1 MSLSPRRPLITRLN
15 PRLRPRMMRLA
26 LVVGLIA
33 LGVRAGLASA
43 AFMAPGGAILG
54 WSDLPTVRCALCG
67 VPTERPNQTHP
78 LTPES
83 YAALLTQHLSLDDEL
98 GQLMMVQ
105 ISGQDL
111 SPDAIQMIN
120 AQGAGGILFF
130 APNIQ
135 SGDQIRSLTAH
146 LQKIAPVPLL
156 LSIDQEGGLVN
167 RFYNLVGPLPSA
179 ASLNS
184 PQQAR
189 QQGQQDAAMLH
200 RYGFNLNLAPVVDV
214 GTINPE
220 LWSRTFGSSPDRV
233 AVMAGAYLDGLQQS
247 GLVTGA
253 LKHYPGL
260 GETVTDPHVGMPV
273 LNSSRVDWESTDL
286 APYRT
291 LLKSNDVRAILVS
304 HEMIPQVDPDLPSS
318 LSPVIVEDTL
328 RREMG
333 YNGVVI
339 TDSLYMGALN
349 QRWSVTQAI
358 VLAIIAGSDIVI
370 GPYNA
375 QMVSDAK
382 DALKQAIANG
392 SLTRARINTS
402 VQRILTLKIRMGLI
416 PLPRQSAPT
425 ATPQSSM
432 PDPTSKV
439 EAVLDAGYASAP
451 GTGGSFAARN
461 ASTSRLNSSARST
474 IGIWPTP
481 G

>member
-1 MSLSPRRPLITRLN
+1 
-15 PRLRPRMMRLA
+15 
-26 LVVGLIA
+26 
-33 LGVRAGLASA
+33 
-43 AFMAPGGAILG
+43 
-54 WSDLPTVRCALCG
+54 
-67 VPTERPNQTHP
+67 
-78 LTPES
+78 
-83 YAALLTQHLSLDDEL
+83 
-98 GQLMMVQ
+98 
-105 ISGQDL
+105 
-111 SPDAIQMIN
+111 
-120 AQGAGGILFF
+120 
-130 APNIQ
+130 
-135 SGDQIRSLTAH
+135 
-146 LQKIAPVPLL
+146 
-156 LSIDQEGGLVN
+156 
-167 RFYNLVGPLPSA
+167 
-179 ASLNS
+179 
-184 PQQAR
+184 
-189 QQGQQDAAMLH
+189 
-200 RYGFNLNLAPVVDV
+200 
-214 GTINPE
+214 
-220 LWSRTFGSSPDRV
+220 
-233 AVMAGAYLDGLQQS
+233 VMAGAYLDGLQQS

-304 HEMIPQVDPDLPSS
+304 HEMIPKVDPNLPSS

-416 PLPRQSAPT
+416 PLPRLSAPT